1 MRKTQLVFREKHPV
15 YVLFLNKTEEN
26 HSNTRLI
33 FIPGLLVLEV
43 LPLLFQLCNFIT
55 CLTDATQSQ
64 NEILFLKRYY
74 S

>member
-15 YVLFLNKTEEN
+15 YVLFLIKTEEN
-26 HSNTRLI
+26 QSNMRFI
-33 FIPGLLVLEV
+33 FIPGLLVLEGFTAT
-43 LPLLFQLCNFIT
+43 LPT
-55 CLTDATQSQ
+55 CLTEETQSQ